1 MSELSLEFLE
11 IGNTILLSS
20 ICAIYCII
28 FIVFCDFI
36 GQIIGFLIEKTY

>member
-20 ICAIYCII
+20 ICVSICII
-28 FIVFCDFI
+28 FLLISYFI